1 MAFSGD
7 VGYSRRMR
15 RELPEYILL
24 GSALIVFVGGL
35 CYLAYALMMSP
46 EMAVY
51 ASEMGLR

>member
-1 MAFSGD
+1 
-7 VGYSRRMR
+7 MR